1 MCYRSS
7 RKLIHGK
14 HKFSKTASTQYYA
27 WGKLTP
33 QFPQMV
39 VTFYVWLRFTHKP
52 LTQLQ
57 TPNSSH
63 LITSPRPPLAPKPL
77 VIPHIWLLV
86 WRTCFYTHI
95 SDAHQPQKNIL
106 KPFVHSWYIYWPPR
120 AWNCPGCW
128 RYSWKQQICVKTS
141 HVLGTT
147 PSLGY
152 GEGNKNTMSS
162 PSARHQGLYTS
173 ELIKNHSTLMRTCY
187 YSA

>member
-1 MCYRSS
+1 MCYRSN

-39 VTFYVWLRFTHKP
+39 VTFYVWLHFTHKP

-95 SDAHQPQKNIL
+95 SDAHQPPKKHFETLRSFLIHLLTTKGLELSWVL
-106 KPFVHSWYIYWPPR
+106 KI
-120 AWNCPGCW
+120 
-128 RYSWKQQICVKTS
+128 QLKTTNMRED
-141 HVLGTT
+141 LTC
-147 PSLGY
+147 
-152 GEGNKNTMSS
+152 
-162 PSARHQGLYTS
+162 ARHYSKSWVWRREQKHNVLA
-173 ELIKNHSTLMRTCY
+173 KCQAPRTLHVRAY
-187 YSA
+187 QES